1 MDNNNTTTNVVTNGQ
16 RFLDAYNSIDRALRV
31 QYNFKTTI
39 SFTDLVRRCADLNHI
54 IRQNEDDL
62 INLARLRNA
71 IIHNSDVSRVV
82 AEPHNSVVE
91 LVEKIA
97 RLVSTPPL
105 VVDVIRSRGAVV
117 IANASM
123 RLRDFMIEFSGSHG
137 TIPIYKD
144 TNLIGVIRWREFVS
158 RLGTMITRDES
169 MDNFVASVT
178 VEEYIRNYP
187 ESGLYALVSR
197 AVTIEE
203 ILTTFDQNNLLAC
216 VLITN
221 SGVATELPVGIITNA
236 DIMYL
241 LNIIEKY

>member
-1 MDNNNTTTNVVTNGQ
+1 MDDNKNEMPSNGQ
-16 RFLDAYNSIDRALRV
+16 KFLDAYNAIDRALRV

-54 IRQNEDDL
+54 IRQYEDDL
-62 INLARLRNA
+62 VNLARLRNA
-71 IIHNSDVSRVV
+71 VIHNSDASRVV

-91 LVEKIA
+91 LIEKIA

-105 VVDVIRSRGAVV
+105 VADVIRSRGAVV

-123 RLRDFMIEFSGSHG
+123 RLRDFIIEYSGSHG

-144 TNLIGVIRWREFVS
+144 TNLIGVIRWRELVS
-158 RLGTMITRDES
+158 RLGTVISRGES
-169 MDNFVASVT
+169 VDAFVNSIT

-187 ESGLYALVSR
+187 ESGLYAVVSS
-197 AVTIEE
+197 AVTIEQ
-203 ILTTFDQNNLLAC
+203 ILTTFDQSKKLAC

-221 SGVATELPVGIITNA
+221 SGAATELPVGIITNA